1 MDTGI
6 HSLLLSDSGF
16 ATQAIYWEIT
26 AQYSDHLFGLHIPI
40 ARKKNYSGQ
49 RFILWNIYLSYAC
62 DKHVR
67 RKRTNGYVFRIYLF
81 SRINTVAFR
90 NLMEIHR
97 TKVYPDEEKKP
108 DEVKIAKEIVI
119 L

>member
-49 RFILWNIYLSYAC
+49 RFI
-62 DKHVR
+62 R